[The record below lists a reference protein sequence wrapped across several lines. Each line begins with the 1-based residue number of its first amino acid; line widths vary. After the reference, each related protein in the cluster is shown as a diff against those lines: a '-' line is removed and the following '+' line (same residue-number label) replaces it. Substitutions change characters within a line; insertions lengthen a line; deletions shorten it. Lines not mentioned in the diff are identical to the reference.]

1 MSEKE
6 NSNLKVEYINN
17 TVSNTRD
24 PLIWVLPLLLSGIGI
39 IMIVSI
45 TSPWTMENTG
55 SAFSRGIRQLQG
67 LGLGLISM
75 VIFSIIPTNFL
86 KKSAGIFWV
95 IAVGAAFLTLFP
107 GVGVKVGGARRWID
121 LGFIRFQ
128 PLEILTLA
136 VVIELAKSLAG
147 SEKQGL
153 SAFFCITAVIL
164 CVSVLPLILQPN
176 MGGTILIFGLCM
188 AIHVEL
194 KGWRI
199 PLLLGSTF
207 FPLFLWFILQGG
219 YRLRRYIAFIDPWK
233 DPLSSGFQVIQ
244 GLVAFANGGISGVG
258 IGNGLQKMNFLPAAH
273 TDYILATLGEEF
285 GLIGTMTVL
294 CLFILWT
301 SRIYMLYAKAT
312 EPFQAALIWGIALS
326 DLFPFFI
333 NVGGVLKM
341 IPLTGIPLPFMS
353 FGSSAM
359 IVMWMKI
366 GILLRIYREI
376 RFSGAM
382 QA

>member
-1 MSEKE
+1 MFEQANKEMKARHIDNTMS
-6 NSNLKVEYINN
+6 NI
-17 TVSNTRD
+17 TD
-24 PLIWVLPLLLSGIGI
+24 PLIWILPLLLSGIGL

-75 VIFSIIPTNFL
+75 LIIAIIPTNFW
-86 KKSAGIFWV
+86 KKAAGAFWV
-95 IAVGAAFLTLFP
+95 FAVIAAALTLFP
-107 GVGVKVGGARRWID
+107 GIGVKVGGARRWID
-121 LGFIRFQ
+121 LGPVRFQ

-136 VVIELAKSLAG
+136 VVIELAKSLSC
-147 SEKQGL
+147 SEKNGV
-153 SAFFCITAVIL
+153 SAFFSITAVIL
-164 CVSVLPLILQPN
+164 CVSVFPLVLQPN

-194 KGWRI
+194 KGWRM
-199 PLLLGSTF
+199 PLFLGTTL
-207 FPLFLWFILQGG
+207 FPLFLWFIVQGG
-219 YRLRRYIAFIDPWK
+219 YRLRRYIAFINPWK

-285 GLIGTMTVL
+285 GLIGTLTVL
-294 CLFILWT
+294 CLFMLWT
-301 SRIYMLYAKAT
+301 SRVFLLYVKAT
-312 EPFQAALIWGIALS
+312 EPFQAALIWGIAIS
-326 DLFPFFI
+326 VLFPFFI

-366 GILLRIYREI
+366 GILLRLHKEI
-376 RFSGAM
+376 RFSGSKAV
-382 QA
+382 